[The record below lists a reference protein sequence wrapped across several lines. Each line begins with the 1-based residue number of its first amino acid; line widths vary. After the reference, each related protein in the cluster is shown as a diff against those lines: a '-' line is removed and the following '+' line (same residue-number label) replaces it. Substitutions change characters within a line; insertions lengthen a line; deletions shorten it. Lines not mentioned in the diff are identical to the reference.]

1 MPFIDADGLT
11 VHYDLTGPANAP
23 VLLLANSI
31 GTSLHIWDATLPA
44 LTQRFRVL
52 RYDMRGHG
60 LTGVSPVGADSGYS
74 MDRLAD
80 DAVALLDALGVGR
93 AHVCGLSIGGMM
105 AQRLAV
111 KAPERVDGLILCDTA
126 GLIGPPSIWADRI
139 AAIRANGLGS
149 IAEGVMARWFTERF
163 RAERPDLIRGYVA
176 MLSRTPVDG
185 YVGCSMA
192 IRDADLRADNAR
204 IVAPTLVVVGSED
217 LATSPALARELAD
230 GIPGARFAILPDAA
244 HIPCVERPAELAALI
259 LEFLN
264 GLSAPAEMPERGLY
278 DRGMTVRRAVLGD
291 AHVDRS
297 LARASDF
304 DRDFQEFITKTA
316 WGSIWTRPGLDR
328 RTRSLLTIAMLAA
341 LGHDGEFKLHI
352 RATRNTGVTRD
363 EVKEVLL
370 QAAVYAGVPA
380 ANHAIAL
387 ARAVYAEMDAE
398 EAGASAS

>member
-1 MPFIDADGLT
+1 MPFTTANGLT

-31 GTSLHIWDATLPA
+31 GTTLTVWDAVMPA
-44 LTQRFRVL
+44 LTARFRVL

-60 LTGVSPVGADSGYS
+60 LSAVPAIGADSGYS
-74 MDRLAD
+74 MDDLAN
-80 DAVALLDALGVGR
+80 DALGLLDALGIAR

-139 AAIRANGLGS
+139 AAIRANGLSS
-149 IAEGVMARWFTERF
+149 IADAVMTRWFTARF
-163 RAERPDLIRGYVA
+163 RESNPDPLRGYVA
-176 MLSRTPVDG
+176 MLSRTPQDG
-185 YVGCSMA
+185 YIGCAMA

-204 IVAPTLVVVGSED
+204 ITAPTLVVVGTED
-217 LATSPALARELAD
+217 LATPPDLARALAES
-230 GIPGARFAILPDAA
+230 IPGARFVTLPDAA
-244 HIPCVERPAELAALI
+244 HIPCVEQPAALSRLI
-259 LEFLN
+259 LDFLN
-264 GLSAPAEMPERGLY
+264 GLSVPAEMPERGLY

-297 LARASDF
+297 TARASDF

-328 RTRSLLTIAMLAA
+328 KTRSLLTIGMLAA
-341 LGHDGEFKLHI
+341 LGKDGEFKLHI
-352 RATRNTGVTRD
+352 RATRNTGVSRD
-363 EVKEVLL
+363 EVKEILMQV
-370 QAAVYAGVPA
+370 AVYAGVPT

-387 ARAVYAEMDAE
+387 ARAVYEEMDAE
-398 EAGASAS
+398 GNAG